1 MTMEQITF
9 SYEFVIAMSTFLVSV
24 LGAWYANKGQIKIL
38 EMRMATLEKE
48 LVVLSTSLTTFE
60 SKWGNTADVLAN
72 NSTKAL
78 HEIEKINM
86 YIQGVESKMNM
97 NLANVIE
104 RIHIL
109 EKNNK

>member
-1 MTMEQITF
+1 MEQITF
-9 SYEFVIAMSTFLVSV
+9 SYEFVVGVCTFLVSI

-60 SKWGNTADVLAN
+60 NKWGNTAEVLAN
-72 NSTKAL
+72 NSIKAL

-97 NLANVIE
+97 NLANIIE
-104 RIHIL
+104 RVHIL
-109 EKNNK
+109 EKGNK